1 LRAVDSRKK
10 TDRVDFFLGKRYRD
24 GMATRSVADRR
35 RDAVGQPKTK
45 GQRTRARIV
54 REAAELF
61 NVRGYA
67 GTSVAD
73 VSSAV
78 GLEKGGV
85 YNHFE
90 SKDAL
95 ALACF
100 EYAAGAILSRV
111 REATVPPAS
120 AWDRI
125 QAVFDVYRRI
135 AEQRFVKG
143 GCPILNTAVEADDTH
158 PGLSARARGA
168 LNSWR
173 TILVEIMNDGTTA
186 GEFTAL
192 ASSDEIAA
200 TIIAGLEGGVMLSKI
215 YRDPTYMRTVTAQL
229 TTYLRA
235 VLSFDAR

>member
-1 LRAVDSRKK
+1 
-10 TDRVDFFLGKRYRD
+10 
-24 GMATRSVADRR
+24 MARRSVAGRR
-35 RDAVGQPKTK
+35 TADGRSETK

-61 NVRGYA
+61 NVRGYS

-100 EYAAGAILSRV
+100 DYAAGTVLARL
-111 REATVPPAS
+111 REASVSHAS

-158 PGLSARARGA
+158 PALSALARGA

-173 TILVEIMNDGTTA
+173 TIVADIIDDGTSA
-186 GEFTAL
+186 GEFHAL
-192 ASSDEIAA
+192 TPPHEIATTIVA
-200 TIIAGLEGGVMLSKI
+200 TLEGGMMLSKI
-215 YRDPTYMRTVTAQL
+215 YADTAHMRTVTAAL
-229 TTYLRA
+229 TAYLRA
-235 VLSFDAR
+235 VLSHDAP